1 MPPKGKNNVTVREIA
16 RRAGVSVSTVSRVMS
31 GPEKSAPIS
40 EETRKRVMQVCEEL
54 KFLPDVH
61 YGRLQTRRSHVV
73 GLMIP
78 RSRPDS
84 PMPLFSDE
92 NIGQF
97 MSALEEGLCA
107 RGYSILIQ
115 GVDEAYEKSGR
126 AQVILR
132 NNTAD
137 GLIVWDAFKHPST
150 VKDLNQENRPT
161 VYVAFPYEGGKHFI
175 VPDNRKGA
183 YDMTRHL
190 LALGHRRI
198 VYFSG
203 GMGELVDS
211 LREQGYRGAMDE
223 AGCEQFVYDGHYTV
237 RGGRRC
243 AQQVFEQH
251 PDATAI
257 FAANDLM
264 AIGALDAA
272 RDKGLRVPQD
282 LSVAGFDGSSHS
294 EYAHPTL
301 TTGRLPMA
309 ESGRLAATQIVRLI
323 ETRDTTE
330 VVQMTLPIEIIA
342 RASTGPAPKRAA
354 APAKGGKAKG

>member
-16 RRAGVSVSTVSRVMS
+16 RLAGVSVSTVSRVMS

-54 KFLPDVH
+54 RFLPDVH
-61 YGRLQTRRSHVV
+61 YSRLQERRSYVV
-73 GLMIP
+73 ALMIP
-78 RSRPDS
+78 RTRPDS

-92 NIGQF
+92 NIGRF
-97 MSALEEGLCA
+97 MSALEEELCA

-126 AQVILR
+126 SQTILR

-137 GLIVWDAFKHPST
+137 GLIVWDAFKNPAT
-150 VKDLNQENRPT
+150 VRDLNDELRPT
-161 VYVAFPYEGGKHFI
+161 IYVAFPYEDAKNFI
-175 VPDNRKGA
+175 VPDNRRGA

-198 VYFSG
+198 AYLSG
-203 GMGELVDS
+203 GMGELVDVQ
-211 LREQGYRGAMDE
+211 REEGYRAAMTE
-223 AGCEQFVYDGHYTV
+223 AGCDQFVYDGHYTV

-243 AQQVFEQH
+243 AQQVFEEH
-251 PDATAI
+251 PEATAI

-272 RDKGLRVPQD
+272 REKGLRVPQD
-282 LSVAGFDGSSHS
+282 FSVAGFDGSSHA
-294 EYAHPTL
+294 EYATPGL

-309 ESGRLAATQIVRLI
+309 ETGRLAAQNLVRIV
-323 ETRDTTE
+323 ETKDIDP
-330 VVQMTLPIEIIA
+330 VQMTLPIEIIA
-342 RASTGPAPKRAA
+342 RASTGPAPKKGTAA
-354 APAKGGKAKG
+354 KPAKAKA